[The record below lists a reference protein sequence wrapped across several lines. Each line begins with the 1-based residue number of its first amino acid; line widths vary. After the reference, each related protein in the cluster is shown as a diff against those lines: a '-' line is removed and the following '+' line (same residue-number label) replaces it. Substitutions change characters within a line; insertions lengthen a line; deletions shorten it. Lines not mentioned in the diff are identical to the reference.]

1 MIGINIMII
10 IFSKSLSKIAKKVIH
25 VYFVAFNI
33 LEYRKFPL
41 PQARLFRG
49 KIQGYFMVVEY
60 SPFQFPLREFSQGY
74 L

>member
-41 PQARLFRG
+41 PKLDFLEARYKAISWL
-49 KIQGYFMVVEY
+49 
-60 SPFQFPLREFSQGY
+60 
-74 L
+74 